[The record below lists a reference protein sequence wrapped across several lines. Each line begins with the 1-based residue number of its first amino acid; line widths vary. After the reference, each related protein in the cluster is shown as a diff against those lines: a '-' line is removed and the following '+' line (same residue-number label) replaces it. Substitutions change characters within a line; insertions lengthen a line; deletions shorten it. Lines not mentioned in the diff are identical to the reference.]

1 MAPSASAPPSPAP
14 DPAATYAAIERDV
27 EAIRGLRP
35 TRPITPRLIGETELQ
50 AIVAAAFAKDN
61 PDAVVAANER
71 LLKTLGLMPAAASL
85 KDLYLTLLGSQVA
98 GLYSP
103 TDKTLY
109 VVSRSGMLGPVEKVT
124 FAHEFTHA
132 LQDQAFNLASFGVDT
147 IGQGDRSLARLSLVE
162 GDATDVMTIWAT
174 THLGQAEL
182 LQLAA
187 ESSDPTQLAV
197 LAAAPAILREGLL
210 FPYTTGEAFVGG
222 LVARGGFAA
231 VDAAFRSPPDSTE
244 QIIHPDRYAS
254 RDLPTKVVLPADLAA
269 RLGSGWKVGMEDTLG
284 EFQLGVWLRAPGVDR
299 AAATVAAA
307 NWGGDRVALVDG
319 PAGARGVVDLSVW
332 DTAADADAFVTA
344 AEAAI
349 SAYGLVGTVSHQ
361 PGSRTAALLVGSDEA
376 TLTLLDAIFGHTGV

>member
-1 MAPSASAPPSPAP
+1 M
-14 DPAATYAAIERDV
+14 

-35 TRPITPRLIGETELQ
+35 THPVTPQLVSETELQ
-50 AIVAAAFAKDN
+50 AIVAASFATDN

-85 KDLYLTLLGSQVA
+85 KDLYLELLGSQVA

-103 TDKTLY
+103 TDKKLY
-109 VVSRSGMLGPVEKVT
+109 VVSRSGTLGPVEKVT

-147 IGQGDRSLARLSLVE
+147 IGQGDRSLARLALVE

-210 FPYTTGEAFVGG
+210 FPYTAGQAFVGG

-254 RDLPTKVVLPADLAA
+254 RDLPVKVVLPADLAA
-269 RLGSGWKVGMEDTLG
+269 RLGNGWKVGLEDTLG
-284 EFQLGVWLRAPGVDR
+284 EFQLGVWLRAPGVDL
-299 AAATVAAA
+299 AAATAVAAG
-307 NWGGDRVALVDG
+307 WGGDRVALVDG
-319 PAGARGVVDLSVW
+319 PGGARGVVDLATW
-332 DTAADADAFVTA
+332 DTPASAEAFVTA

-349 SAYGLVGTVSHQ
+349 AAYGLGGTVSYE
-361 PGSRTAALLVGSDEA
+361 PGSRTTALLIGSDA
-376 TLTLLDAIFGHTGV
+376 VTLALLDGIFGHTGV